1 MYFSP
6 SAEIGKIDFS
16 SKAKGRHQF
25 VSIVV
30 EHDVADL
37 MECLLV
43 LTAFGGSDVVQRSG
57 LVLYSITGCEINADD
72 HRHLHS
78 A

>member
-1 MYFSP
+1 
-6 SAEIGKIDFS
+6 
-16 SKAKGRHQF
+16 
-25 VSIVV
+25 
-30 EHDVADL
+30 
-37 MECLLV
+37 
-43 LTAFGGSDVVQRSG
+43 VQRSG